1 MIGLLL
7 TRGAASVPMEDMM
20 LTRLSLLT
28 LAMISVAG
36 MAHARTPP
44 AQGPRKVAI
53 TDEYSF
59 RYDAWGNR
67 LNGADHVVAPPRTLP
82 GATVIQN
89 GPGQS

>member
-1 MIGLLL
+1 
-7 TRGAASVPMEDMM
+7 MM
-20 LTRLSLLT
+20 LTRLSFLT

-36 MAHARTPP
+36 MANARTIWEPPVQEPPVVDSASPP
-44 AQGPRKVAI
+44 AHGPRKVAI
-53 TDEYSF
+53 TDEYGF

-67 LNGADHVVAPPRTLP
+67 LNSAGHVIAPPRTLP